1 MGRLILAPME
11 GLADPLM
18 PLIEEER
25 AALAW
30 AGDLKYCI

>member
-1 MGRLILAPME
+1 MLQGMNVT
-11 GLADPLM
+11 DPVM
-18 PLIEEER
+18 PLIEEEP

>member
-1 MGRLILAPME
+1 MVQRMSLT
-11 GLADPLM
+11 DPVM

>member
-1 MGRLILAPME
+1 MLQGMNLT
-11 GLADPLM
+11 DPVM